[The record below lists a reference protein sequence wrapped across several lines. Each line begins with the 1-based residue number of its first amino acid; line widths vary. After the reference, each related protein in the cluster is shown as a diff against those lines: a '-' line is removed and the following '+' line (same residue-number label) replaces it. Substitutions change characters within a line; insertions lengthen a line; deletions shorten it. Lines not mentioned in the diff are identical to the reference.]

1 MRGYLKP
8 LLVLFL
14 LSSFGF
20 AKSDCEGK
28 IFSSLSVGK
37 GATIA
42 QLLESLSSRCYFSVV
57 VKDEKA
63 EQIVSNKKLNTI
75 NLKEFTLQNILDF
88 ILIENGLD
96 YEYKNEILKLYSY
109 STKTFKVDYITAVRS
124 AETTMSTGG
133 QNGSNSGGQSGSNS
147 IAASSSSA
155 FKANDNDIKFWEN
168 IKSEIESVLD
178 PHKATTEHTVKREI
192 EKENENV
199 ITLSNDKQKISDVKT
214 ASTQLTKSNVIINP
228 LAGLITVTATKQK
241 LKEVESYISATMERL
256 HRQVLI
262 DVQILEVTMN
272 SGQTTGIDWN
282 QIYNLQNISLSYG
295 SNLEKTNSSSK
306 TIINTASESDFTN
319 SVTDSFG
326 RIGNIALSGGIQIKD
341 IIKFLKTQG
350 NVKSISNPKLLTLN
364 NQPALITSG
373 DVIYYPKVSGGTTAT
388 ATSGSTN
395 PSVEAIK
402 LPIGVILD
410 ITPEIMDETNVLL
423 KINPTSNSCK
433 IKDCPLQQVIVG
445 NSVYSMPPN
454 TVEKQISSVIKA
466 ADGDRVILGGLIQE
480 VSNANTT
487 KLPLA
492 GDIPLLGYLFKQD
505 IDAKELKEMV
515 IIITPHIVKKEK
527 TLSLKELGYTSDFD
541 K

>member
-8 LLVLFL
+8 LFTLFL

-20 AKSDCEGK
+20 AKSDCDGK

-37 GATIA
+37 GATIS

-96 YEYKNEILKLYSY
+96 YEYKNEILKLSSY

-133 QNGSNSGGQSGSNS
+133 QNLVLNQGGQSGSNS

-168 IKSEIESVLD
+168 IKREIESVLD
-178 PHKATTEHTVKREI
+178 PHKAVLEHTVKREL
-192 EKENENV
+192 EKENEDI
-199 ITLSNDKQKISDVKT
+199 ITLNKDKQKINDVKT
-214 ASTQLTKSNVIINP
+214 ASTQLAKSNVIINP

-272 SGQTTGIDWN
+272 SGQTTGIDWA
-282 QIYNLQNISLSYG
+282 QIYNLQNINLRYG
-295 SNLEKTNSSSK
+295 SNLDKVNSSDL
-306 TIINTASESDFTN
+306 TGVI
-319 SVTDSFG
+319 TDSFS
-326 RIGNIALSGGIQIKD
+326 RAASIAISGGIDIKD

-373 DVIYYPKVSGGTTAT
+373 DVVYYPKVSGGTTAT

-395 PSVEAIK
+395 PSVEAVK

-466 ADGDRVILGGLIQE
+466 SDGDRVILGGLIQE
-480 VSNANTT
+480 VSNANAT

-492 GDIPLLGYLFKQD
+492 GDIPLFGYLFKQEV
-505 IDAKELKEMV
+505 DAKELKEMV

>member
-1 MRGYLKP
+1 M
-8 LLVLFL
+8 
-14 LSSFGF
+14 
-20 AKSDCEGK
+20 
-28 IFSSLSVGK
+28 
-37 GATIA
+37 
-42 QLLESLSSRCYFSVV
+42 
-57 VKDEKA
+57 
-63 EQIVSNKKLNTI
+63 
-75 NLKEFTLQNILDF
+75 
-88 ILIENGLD
+88 
-96 YEYKNEILKLYSY
+96 
-109 STKTFKVDYITAVRS
+109 
-124 AETTMSTGG
+124 
-133 QNGSNSGGQSGSNS
+133 
-147 IAASSSSA
+147 
-155 FKANDNDIKFWEN
+155 
-168 IKSEIESVLD
+168 LD
-178 PHKATTEHTVKREI
+178 PHKATTEHTVKREV
-192 EKENENV
+192 EKTNEDT
-199 ITLSNDKQKISDVKT
+199 IISGGERQKISDVKT
-214 ASTQLTKSNVIINP
+214 ASTQLAKSNVIINP

-241 LKEVESYISATMERL
+241 LKEVESYIGATMERL

-262 DVQILEVTMN
+262 DVQILEVTM
-272 SGQTTGIDWN
+272 SGGQTTGIDWT
-282 QIYNLQNISLSYG
+282 QIYNLQNINLRYG
-295 SNLEKTNSSSK
+295 SNLDKVNSSDL
-306 TIINTASESDFTN
+306 TGVIA
-319 SVTDSFG
+319 DSFSRVG
-326 RIGNIALSGGIQIKD
+326 SIAISGGIDIKD

-373 DVIYYPKVSGGTTAT
+373 DVVYYPKVSGGTTAT

-480 VSNANTT
+480 ISNANTT